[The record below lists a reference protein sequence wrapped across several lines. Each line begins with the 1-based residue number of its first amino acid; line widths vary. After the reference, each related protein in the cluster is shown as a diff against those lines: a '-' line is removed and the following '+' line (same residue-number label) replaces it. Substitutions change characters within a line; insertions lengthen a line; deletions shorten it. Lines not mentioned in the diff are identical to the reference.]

1 MAWSNQLIFQEL
13 AKLPEDIYSLKAAEG
28 EWSIGRIIT
37 HFIAAA
43 EWYRYCSTG
52 IAQDEIFPITN
63 HQILN
68 SQAPRLAK
76 LDEVLIAQAARQ
88 DEICTYKDGDSEFK
102 SPLSTILAQAVNHTA
117 EHKGQLS
124 TLLKVHS
131 YHLDLDD
138 KDVWAYESKS
148 K

>member
-1 MAWSNQLIFQEL
+1 M
-13 AKLPEDIYSLKAAEG
+13 
-28 EWSIGRIIT
+28 
-37 HFIAAA
+37 
-43 EWYRYCSTG
+43 CSS
-52 IAQDEIFPITN
+52 D
-63 HQILN
+63 L
-68 SQAPRLAK
+68 
-76 LDEVLIAQAARQ
+76 LIAQAARQ
-88 DEICTYKDGDSEFK
+88 DEICTYKDGDNEFK

-124 TLLKVHS
+124 TLLKVHG